1 LRRYVV
7 TAFKNIEANIL
18 RGIKILEFKAVRRTN
33 SGEFD
38 QALQIYSSSFPPVET
53 KPVSKVKKMLLKDK
67 NYHLFVMVKDGSVV
81 GISLLYVF
89 KRLRSGLLD
98 YMTIIPEFRG
108 QGMGTELFRRTL
120 NRFKRMCPNS
130 IGLFLEVQKEDV
142 EDLIERRIRKN
153 RIRFYRGLGAKKV
166 GNVDYLP
173 PPQHGTNPE
182 EMHLMIVLTVKVKSL
197 SREYILDLIKTTY
210 VKVYGYRKDD
220 LLKKFSMTK
229 MSDLPLD

>member
-1 LRRYVV
+1 M
-7 TAFKNIEANIL
+7 E
-18 RGIKILEFKAVRRTN
+18 ILEFKAVRTTN

-38 QALQIYSSSFPPVET
+38 QALQIYSSSFPSVET
-53 KPVSKVKKMLLKDK
+53 KPVNKVVKMLLKDK
-67 NYHLFVMVKDGSVV
+67 NYHLFVIVKDGSVV

-98 YMTIIPEFRG
+98 YIAIIPEFRG
-108 QGMGTELFRRTL
+108 QGVGEELFRRTL

-153 RIRFYRGLGAKKV
+153 RIRFYRGFGAKKV
-166 GNVDYLP
+166 GNVDYLL
-173 PPQHGTNPE
+173 PPQHGTKPE
-182 EMHLMIVLTVKVKSL
+182 EMHLMIVPTVKVKSL
-197 SREYILDLIKTTY
+197 SKEFLLDLIKTTY
-210 VKVYGYRKDD
+210 VKVYGYRQDD
-220 LLKKFSMTK
+220 LLKKFSRTK

>member
-1 LRRYVV
+1 M
-7 TAFKNIEANIL
+7 
-18 RGIKILEFKAVRRTN
+18 EFKAVRTTN

-38 QALQIYSSSFPPVET
+38 QALQIYSSSFPSVET
-53 KPVSKVKKMLLKDK
+53 KPVNKVVKMLLKDK
-67 NYHLFVMVKDGSVV
+67 NYHLFVIVKDGSVV

-98 YMTIIPEFRG
+98 YIAIIPEFRG
-108 QGMGTELFRRTL
+108 QGVGEELFRRTL

-153 RIRFYRGLGAKKV
+153 RIRFYRGFGAKKV
-166 GNVDYLP
+166 GNVDYLL
-173 PPQHGTNPE
+173 PPQHGTKPE
-182 EMHLMIVLTVKVKSL
+182 EMHLMIVPTVKVKSL
-197 SREYILDLIKTTY
+197 SKEFLLDLIKTTY
-210 VKVYGYRKDD
+210 VKVYGYRQDD
-220 LLKKFSMTK
+220 LLKKFSRTK

>member
-1 LRRYVV
+1 L
-7 TAFKNIEANIL
+7 K
-18 RGIKILEFKAVRRTN
+18 FKAVRTTN
-33 SGEFD
+33 RGEFN

-53 KPVSKVKKMLLKDK
+53 KPVNKLVKMLLKDK
-67 NYHLFVMVKDGSVV
+67 NYHLFVMVKDGSVI

-89 KRLRSGLLD
+89 KKLRSGLLD
-98 YMTIIPEFRG
+98 YMTIIPEFQG
-108 QGMGTELFRRTL
+108 QYMGTALFRHTL

-166 GNVDYLP
+166 GNVNYLL
-173 PPQHGTNPE
+173 PPQHGTKPE
-182 EMHLMIVLTVKVKSL
+182 EMQLMIVPTVKVKSL
-197 SREYILDLIKTTY
+197 SKEFLFDLIKTTY
-210 VKVYGYRKDD
+210 IKVYGYRKDD
-220 LLKKFSMTK
+220 LLKKFFRTK